1 MEKNNL
7 CVSIM
12 NMNDLEEIKDSL
24 ESDFDNFWNYSI
36 LKSEL
41 ENPNSTYFVVK
52 QNNKILGFAG
62 ILVVFD
68 VADITN
74 IVIKKTP
81 EVNGI
86 SKNLMQHIIAFC
98 KKAKITQINLEVSSS
113 NYIAINLYKKF
124 EFKQVGLRKNY
135 YQNEDA
141 ILLTKFL

>member
-74 IVIKKTP
+74 IVIKKDSR
-81 EVNGI
+81 G
-86 SKNLMQHIIAFC
+86 KR
-98 KKAKITQINLEVSSS
+98 NLE
-113 NYIAINLYKKF
+113 KF
-124 EFKQVGLRKNY
+124 NAAYNR
-135 YQNEDA
+135 
-141 ILLTKFL
+141 FL